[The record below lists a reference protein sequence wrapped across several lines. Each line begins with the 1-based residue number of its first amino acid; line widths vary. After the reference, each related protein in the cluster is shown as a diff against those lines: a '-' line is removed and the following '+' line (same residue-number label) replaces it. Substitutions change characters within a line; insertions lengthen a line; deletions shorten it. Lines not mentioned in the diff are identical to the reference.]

1 VDRTT
6 TSTALHEPTQERPRR
21 LYTIGHGTLPAD
33 DFLTLLRRRRI
44 ERLVDVRSFPGSR
57 RNPQYGR
64 EAMAGWL
71 PDGGVTYEW
80 EQRLG
85 GRRRKVVERSRH
97 TAWREAAFRSY
108 ADWMETDEFAAGL
121 RRLTEPLQTDAGDS
135 KATADHTGDAVGDL
149 KTTAGDAQNND
160 DYPRGTGDA
169 AGDTLD
175 TDVGATSSASRP
187 GERAE
192 QRTAYMC
199 SESLW
204 WRCHRRLI
212 SDHLVLVEGIEVLH
226 LMHDGRDTLHVPMAE
241 ARVEDG
247 IVIYDGGALPLG

>member
-1 VDRTT
+1 MSNA
-6 TSTALHEPTQERPRR
+6 STAPPPRR
-21 LYTIGHGTLPAD
+21 LYTIGHGTLPAEEL
-33 DFLTLLRRRRI
+33 LTLLRRRGI

-71 PDGGVTYEW
+71 PDAGVTYEW

-97 TAWREAAFRSY
+97 TAWREEAFRSY
-108 ADWMETDEFAAGL
+108 ADWMETDEFRAGL
-121 RRLTEPLQTDAGDS
+121 RTLTGPF
-135 KATADHTGDAVGDL
+135 
-149 KTTAGDAQNND
+149 
-160 DYPRGTGDA
+160 
-169 AGDTLD
+169 D
-175 TDVGATSSASRP
+175 TDSRDADSVSGP
-187 GERAE
+187 GERAP
-192 QRTAYMC
+192 QRTAFMC

-212 SDHLVLVEGIEVLH
+212 SDHLVLVEDIEVLH
-226 LMHDGRDTLHVPMAE
+226 LMHDGRDTLHQPMAE

-247 IVIYDGGALPLG
+247 TVVYDGGELPLG